1 MPETRKPRPA
11 WPASCRACGV
21 WAPGA
26 RTTHVPPSP
35 TATQGSPH
43 VYKRYNYIAC
53 AFQCSPSSH
62 TCATWVPA
70 TSAIVR
76 WALNSVH
83 LTMPSVVSPLS
94 RARKALHSPN
104 AKPNRQP
111 SLSTRARMETKPVLT
126 VRASTSMPPVQ
137 SKVPSMHNG
146 STSLLF
152 EAGGSAIVIGVSCT
166 LMGAAVDRS
175 TGMAAGG
182 FRATA
187 ALGFADEEGA
197 TLASA
202 RAGVGLALKDVGNT
216 LPSMSSNVDQTNPL
230 GGSGSTNWL
239 SCCCCCCCCCCIS
252 TGGARDGTTIAV
264 ETINAGDNI
273 LENLLPRRRGC
284 GAP

>member
-1 MPETRKPRPA
+1 MRVSVFAKL
-11 WPASCRACGV
+11 
-21 WAPGA
+21 
-26 RTTHVPPSP
+26 THMCHM
-35 TATQGSPH
+35 G
-43 VYKRYNYIAC
+43 
-53 AFQCSPSSH
+53 SSH
-62 TCATWVPA
+62 VGDR
-70 TSAIVR
+70 SMG
-76 WALNSVH
+76 SEFG

-230 GGSGSTNWL
+230 GGSGST
-239 SCCCCCCCCCCIS
+239 
-252 TGGARDGTTIAV
+252 G
-264 ETINAGDNI
+264 E
-273 LENLLPRRRGC
+273 LLLLLLLLHKHGWR
-284 GAP
+284 A